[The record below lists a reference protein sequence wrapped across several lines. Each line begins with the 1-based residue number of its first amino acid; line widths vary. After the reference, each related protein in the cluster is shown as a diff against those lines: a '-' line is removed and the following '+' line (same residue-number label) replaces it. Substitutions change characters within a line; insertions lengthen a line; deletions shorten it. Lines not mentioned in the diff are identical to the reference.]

1 MTFKQ
6 LKNNTFI
13 QFATNKYV
21 IITIVFIVWMTF
33 FDENSYLT
41 HQEFDREIEK
51 LESEKEY
58 YNSEIQHDTVLI
70 KKLKHKEELERF
82 AREEYKMK
90 RDNEDIYIID
100 YDTLPKK

>member
-1 MTFKQ
+1 MTFKEF
-6 LKNNTFI
+6 KNKPIVQFI
-13 QFATNKYV
+13 TNKYV
-21 IITIVFIVWMTF
+21 VILIVFIVWMTF

-41 HQEFDREIEK
+41 HQEFDNEIDK

-58 YNSEIQHDTVLI
+58 YNTEIQHDTILI

-90 RDNEDIYIID
+90 RDIEDIFIID
-100 YDTLPKK
+100 YDTLPKN

>member
-6 LKNNTFI
+6 LKDNPFI
-13 QFATNKYV
+13 QFITNKYV
-21 IITIVFIVWMTF
+21 VITIIFIVWMTF

-41 HQEFDREIEK
+41 HQEFDKEIEK

-58 YNSEIQHDTVLI
+58 YNSEIKHDKELI
-70 KKLKHKEELERF
+70 EKLKDSEELERF

-90 RDNEDIYIID
+90 RDNEDIYIIE

>member
-6 LKNNTFI
+6 LKNNPFI
-13 QFATNKYV
+13 QFATNKSV

-90 RDNEDIYIID
+90 RDNEDIFIIQ
-100 YDTLPKK
+100 YDTIEE